1 MSGYSV
7 STGSDGYTIWHPRTP
22 RVGTCGLILF
32 PGQGYPTGYM
42 TAAGQQGSVNLAA
55 ELASCGIPIITSTFG
70 GNSWATDTV
79 MNTYIPNARTAL
91 QTAFPAMRTDK
102 ICLGG
107 LSMGATQAT
116 RYTQLHPNQVAATFG
131 MIPGYDPKAIYIANN
146 VGDAAMEAAWGF
158 TGLENFPDALDL
170 GPKGALANT
179 VPIWTGYAAS
189 DTSIPEASVTAY
201 HTLAGGLPENIV
213 SVPGTHDNTAI
224 ENMPIDSIA
233 RFLVANGA

>member
-1 MSGYSV
+1 MTGYWV
-7 STGSDGYTIWHPRTP
+7 KTGPDGYTIWHPRTP
-22 RVGTCGLILF
+22 RVGTYGLILF
-32 PGQGYPTGYM
+32 PGQGVPTCYM
-42 TAAGQQGSVNLAA
+42 DAATQWGSVNLAGA
-55 ELASCGIPIITSTFG
+55 LARCGIPIITSAFD
-70 GNSWATDTV
+70 GNSWATDTI
-79 MNTYIPNARTAL
+79 MNTSIPAARTRLAVDYP
-91 QTAFPAMRTDK
+91 QMRTDK

-146 VGDAAMEAAWGF
+146 VGDAAMETAWGF
-158 TGLENFPDALDL
+158 SGLENFPDALDL
-170 GPKGALANT
+170 GPKGALAST

-189 DTSIPEASVTAY
+189 DTSIPEASVTTY

-224 ENMPIDSIA
+224 ANMPINTIA
-233 RFLVANGA
+233 RFLVTHGA